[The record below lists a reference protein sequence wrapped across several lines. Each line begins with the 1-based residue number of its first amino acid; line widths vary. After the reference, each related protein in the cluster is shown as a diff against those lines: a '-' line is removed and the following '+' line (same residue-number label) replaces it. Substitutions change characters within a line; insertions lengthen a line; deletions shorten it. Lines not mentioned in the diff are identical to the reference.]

1 MSVSST
7 ITQLANILQG
17 LSIPPSRIYT
27 LPREAVNVADFP
39 AVVIDFPDS
48 TQGTLLVNNRGWYSH
63 AYTLK
68 IFLFVGAL
76 TLTPYDELNS
86 RVMTWIDRL
95 RGSITPMNMKVSGYA
110 LTGRDDKD
118 EIEMKYVK
126 GLIPWGDNQAGYYGL
141 ILTIQFYERFTDYD

>member
-1 MSVSST
+1 M
-7 ITQLANILQG
+7 
-17 LSIPPSRIYT
+17 
-27 LPREAVNVADFP
+27 
-39 AVVIDFPDS
+39 
-48 TQGTLLVNNRGWYSH
+48 
-63 AYTLK
+63 K

-86 RVMTWIDRL
+86 HVMTWIDRL
-95 RGSITPMNMKVSGYA
+95 RGSITPTNMKVSGYA

-118 EIEMKYVK
+118 EIEMRYVK